1 MTRINL
7 NQIVRI
13 RLTETGREIL
23 RQDTD
28 KLNAWIRKKNPGC
41 SLLAYDTV
49 IEDSGGWSRWQLW
62 SVMQIFGSAI
72 GPGQPPP
79 FATEIDIEP
88 DPAAAPAAS
97 TQERSTHDAR

>member
-13 RLTETGREIL
+13 QLTETGREIL

-28 KLNAWIRKKNPGC
+28 KLNAWIRRENPVGT
-41 SLLAYDTV
+41 LIAYDTV

-79 FATEIDIEP
+79 FATEIDVET

-97 TQERSTHDAR
+97 TQERSTNDAR